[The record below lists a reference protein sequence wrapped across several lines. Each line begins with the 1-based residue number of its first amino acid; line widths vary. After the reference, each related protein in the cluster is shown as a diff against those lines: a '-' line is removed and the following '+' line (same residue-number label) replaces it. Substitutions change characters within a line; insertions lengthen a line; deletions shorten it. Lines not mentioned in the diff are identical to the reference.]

1 MKNKKNRIIHISIIV
16 AGLIFILIG
25 ALHKNMWFDETYSVA
40 LVKHNFSEIWRIGGN
55 DVHPIL
61 YYMLLKVVGIISGG
75 SIIAYRLFSALGIA
89 ILGILGLTHIRKD
102 FGEKTGMLFSFF
114 AFFLPVIP
122 TYAAEIRMYS
132 WAAVFVT
139 LTAIYAY
146 RLTKKNC
153 IKNWI
158 LFGIFSLCSLYT
170 HYYGLMAAGLI
181 NVLLFIYF
189 IKRKTI
195 RIKYL
200 KAFLITGILQFI
212 AYIPWLYCMYLQVK
226 QVSKG
231 FWITLSFPGT
241 LFEIMEFQCLG
252 NFDERIA
259 IVLAFSLFVIAFSAM
274 YKLRT
279 IKNKEKGNIFKKA
292 WKKISSTEN
301 ELNPGK
307 QSIILYFLVI
317 IAAALLS
324 IKSPI
329 LYPRYLFT
337 VTGLLIFF
345 WSYFLART
353 ESKKVTYVL
362 CAFILAA
369 SIYGNVKFALINYDS
384 TNMTQIA
391 YMQENLQQ
399 GDTIIFRNQDLG
411 TGSCIDVNFDGYDTY
426 FYDAENWNV
435 EKAYEAYSPD
445 MKIIHNLDDMQNIS
459 GRIWIID
466 SSNYDLYNQISEKYN
481 INLIKKKTFNTKYKG
496 YNYNFALINK

>member
-1 MKNKKNRIIHISIIV
+1 MENRKNKILHIAIIV
-16 AGLIFILIG
+16 VGMLFIIVG

-40 LVKHNFSEIWRIGGN
+40 LVKHSFSEIWRIGGN
-55 DVHPIL
+55 DVHPVL
-61 YYMLLKVVGIISGG
+61 YYMLLKVVNIISGG
-75 SIIAYRLFSALGIA
+75 SVIAYRLFSALGIA
-89 ILGILGLTHIRKD
+89 ILGILGFTHIRKD
-102 FGEKTGMLFSFF
+102 FGEKTGMFFSFF
-114 AFFLPVIP
+114 TFFLPVIP

-146 RLTKKNC
+146 RLTKKSC

-189 IKRKTI
+189 IKRKDI

-200 KAFLITGILQFI
+200 KAFLITGILQLI
-212 AYIPWLYCMYLQVK
+212 AYIPWLYCMYVQIK
-226 QVSKG
+226 NVSKG

-259 IVLAFSLFVIAFSAM
+259 IVLSFSLFVITFSTM
-274 YKLRT
+274 YKLRV
-279 IKNKEKGNIFKKA
+279 IKNKEKGNIFKKI
-292 WKKISSTEN
+292 WKRISNTQK

-307 QSIILYFLVI
+307 QAIILYFLVI
-317 IAAALLS
+317 LAAAVLS

-353 ESKKVTYVL
+353 ESKKATYVV
-362 CAFILAA
+362 CAFILIA
-369 SIYGNVKFALINYDS
+369 SIYGNIKFALINYDK
-384 TNMTQIA
+384 TNMTQVTYIE
-391 YMQENLQQ
+391 QNLQQ
-399 GDTIIFRNQDLG
+399 GDVIIFENPDLG
-411 TGSCIDVNFDGYDTY
+411 AGSVIDVNIDGYDTY
-426 FYDAENWNV
+426 FYDFENWNV

-445 MKIIHNLDDMQNIS
+445 MKIIHNLDDIQDVK
-459 GRIWIID
+459 GRIWVID
-466 SSNYDLYNQISEKYN
+466 SSNYDLYNKISEKYN
-481 INLIKKKTFNTKYKG
+481 INLIEQKTINTKYKG
-496 YNYNFALINK
+496 YNYNFVLLEK